1 MRPRYWTGGSAVDD
15 EALAEWIEE
24 QAKAAPR
31 LGERQL
37 ETIRELLS

>member
-1 MRPRYWTGGSAVDD
+1 MSEHQDD
-15 EALAEWIEE
+15 SLDAWIDD
-24 QAKAAPR
+24 QVKAAPR